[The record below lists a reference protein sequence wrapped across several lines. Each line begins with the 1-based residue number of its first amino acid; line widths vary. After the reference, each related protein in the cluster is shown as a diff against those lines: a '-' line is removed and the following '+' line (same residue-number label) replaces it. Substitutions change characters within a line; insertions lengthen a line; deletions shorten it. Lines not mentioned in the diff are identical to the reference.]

1 MAKRL
6 WNKAAKTTGH
16 PGASLCLFFAPLRE
30 TLPNCTGFVRF
41 VKTLVMA
48 CQFSIP
54 VSGSV
59 ETMLGKARAA
69 VEKNGGTINGDTT
82 SGSFEVSVM
91 GTIRG
96 NYTVTGSQININVTD
111 KPMLVGCGMIENF
124 LKGQMGG

>member
-1 MAKRL
+1 
-6 WNKAAKTTGH
+6 
-16 PGASLCLFFAPLRE
+16 
-30 TLPNCTGFVRF
+30 
-41 VKTLVMA
+41 MA

-69 VEKNGGTINGDTT
+69 VEKNGGTFNGDTA

-96 NYTVTGSQININVTD
+96 NYTVTASQIDINITD

-124 LKGQMGG
+124 LKGQMG

>member
-1 MAKRL
+1 
-6 WNKAAKTTGH
+6 
-16 PGASLCLFFAPLRE
+16 
-30 TLPNCTGFVRF
+30 
-41 VKTLVMA
+41 MA

-59 ETMLGKARAA
+59 DTMLAKARSA
-69 VEKNGGTINGDTT
+69 VEQNGGTFNGDTT

-96 NYTVTGSQININVTD
+96 SYTATSSQIDITITD

-124 LKGQMGG
+124 LKSKMEG